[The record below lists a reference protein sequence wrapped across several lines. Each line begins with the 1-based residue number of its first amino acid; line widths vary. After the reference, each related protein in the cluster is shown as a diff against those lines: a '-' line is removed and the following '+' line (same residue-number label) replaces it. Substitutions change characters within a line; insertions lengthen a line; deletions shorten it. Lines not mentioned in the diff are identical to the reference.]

1 MSDETSARLAAY
13 LQQAMSAPFKFGA
26 TDCSKTANGWIRL
39 EAGISPLDAAGY
51 EYDNES
57 QSRAITDAYGGLAR
71 ATINAMRKAG
81 LRRTR
86 APKSGDVGIVE
97 MFGKACVAIFD
108 GRVWV
113 SRDDS
118 GLLAARE
125 ARVVAAWGIN

>member
-1 MSDETSARLAAY
+1 MADSTMARLAAY
-13 LQQAMSAPFKFGA
+13 LRQSMAVPFKFG
-26 TDCSKTANGWIRL
+26 TNDCSKTADGWIAQ
-39 EAGISPLDAAGY
+39 ETGASPLMSAGY

-57 QSRAITDAYGGLAR
+57 QSRAITDAHGGLAR
-71 ATINAMRKAG
+71 ATINAMRAAG

-86 APKSGDVGIVE
+86 APKAGDVGIVE

-113 SRDDS
+113 SRDAS